1 VHFPLTPEGIQ
12 AAVNATSAIH
22 QVTIDRVTYDCSLS
36 HSLEVMMNPDQQQ
49 QLQAHLHNSSN
60 QPKHHQIQ
68 QSKEHHHN
76 LHHNQQQHNDDHH
89 HHQQQQHHHS
99 HHQAHHSSI
108 HPGEPTFAAAV
119 AASLHHNNNESS
131 SNAHNNPS
139 SLSSL
144 HAISQSTAG
153 AGNTN
158 SNSSPAALLGNPLTN
173 PPAGGGLGMPVQL
186 SSSSSLQGN
195 NNAGSGPPPLI
206 PNPNLMFHQQPQGG
220 IGGQGGDLRGGGD
233 YNDPNHNNNNNNN
246 IDLLSK
252 GFQDSS
258 FMMNPSPYPGS
269 HLPHLAPH
277 LPPHQ
282 GGGPPPPPF
291 HPSYLHQ
298 PNFHHGM
305 FYNPPPH
312 GLGDPNTPPLFN
324 PSLVGGMR
332 GSPDHLAMNGMN
344 LSGMNPHPHL
354 GSVGGMDH
362 GSNQFP
368 PSFFNYG
375 APPPP
380 PPGHDGFHPQG
391 HDPATMHFLFA
402 PSSHMNEFT
411 PGIGLT
417 SGSHGESSSNVLN
430 EYK

>member
-1 VHFPLTPEGIQ
+1 
-12 AAVNATSAIH
+12 
-22 QVTIDRVTYDCSLS
+22 
-36 HSLEVMMNPDQQQ
+36 MMNPDQQQ

-76 LHHNQQQHNDDHH
+76 LHHNQHN
-89 HHQQQQHHHS
+89 QQQHHNDGDHHQHHNS
-99 HHQAHHSSI
+99 HHHQAHHSSI

-119 AASLHHNNNESS
+119 AASLHHSNNSNNNESS
-131 SNAHNNPS
+131 SANNNNPS

-144 HAISQSTAG
+144 HAISQGTAA

-186 SSSSSLQGN
+186 SSSSLQSN

-220 IGGQGGDLRGGGD
+220 IGGQGGDLRGGD
-233 YNDPNHNNNNNNN
+233 YNDPNNNNN

-269 HLPHLAPH
+269 HLPHLNPH

-282 GGGPPPPPF
+282 GGGHPPPPF

-344 LSGMNPHPHL
+344 LSGMNPHAHL